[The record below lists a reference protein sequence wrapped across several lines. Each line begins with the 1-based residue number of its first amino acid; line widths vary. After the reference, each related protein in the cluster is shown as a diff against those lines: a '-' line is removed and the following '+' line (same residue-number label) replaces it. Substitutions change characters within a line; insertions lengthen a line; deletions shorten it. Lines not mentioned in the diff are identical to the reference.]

1 MERIRLFNIAV
12 IRYYLLRPFTAQ
24 CSITLQFSISTDQL
38 SSCPFEY
45 APPDRDVCSADS
57 VSCHA
62 QHRYA
67 PLPRTRQVPPS
78 LFFFNR
84 QQLDNSC
91 RFFYLQVLIL
101 CHPLVQCFHRP
112 LFSFYRSGSYRKIIH
127 KCSAAYN
134 IRYLFSSSRRS
145 QCIQIADRIRHRKIK
160 EPCIKIPADDQM
172 SARCD
177 AL

>member
-1 MERIRLFNIAV
+1 MFNIAV

-57 VSCHA
+57 VSCHV

-101 CHPLVQCFHRP
+101 CHPLVQCFHCRCSPFMDPDPIEKSSINVPQRITYGIFFP
-112 LFSFYRSGSYRKIIH
+112 LRVDPSVYR
-127 KCSAAYN
+127 
-134 IRYLFSSSRRS
+134 
-145 QCIQIADRIRHRKIK
+145 
-160 EPCIKIPADDQM
+160 
-172 SARCD
+172 
-177 AL
+177 

>member
-1 MERIRLFNIAV
+1 MFNIAV

-57 VSCHA
+57 VSCHV

-101 CHPLVQCFHRP
+101 CHPLVQCFHCP
-112 LFSFYRSGSYRKIIH
+112 LFSFYGSGSYRKIILQVR
-127 KCSAAYN
+127 KTPRTANPGGVGTVESRSRAC
-134 IRYLFSSSRRS
+134 IPFLFSFPVRRV
-145 QCIQIADRIRHRKIK
+145 
-160 EPCIKIPADDQM
+160 
-172 SARCD
+172 
-177 AL
+177 

>member
-1 MERIRLFNIAV
+1 MFNIAV
-12 IRYYLLRPFTAQ
+12 IRYYLLRPFAAQ

-45 APPDRDVCSADS
+45 APPDRDVCSTDS
-57 VSCHA
+57 VSCHV

-101 CHPLVQCFHRP
+101 CHPLVQCFHCP
-112 LFSFYRSGSYRKIIH
+112 LFSFYGSGSYRKIIH

-134 IRYLFSSSRRS
+134 IRYQKKVPHGFQILFLPPPHRILSLPDNKHKPHPRS
-145 QCIQIADRIRHRKIK
+145 HR
-160 EPCIKIPADDQM
+160 
-172 SARCD
+172 
-177 AL
+177 

>member
-1 MERIRLFNIAV
+1 MFNIAV

-57 VSCHA
+57 VSCHV

-101 CHPLVQCFHRP
+101 CHPLVQCFYCP
-112 LFSFYRSGSYRKIIH
+112 LFSFYGSGSYRKIIH

-134 IRYLFSSSRRS
+134 IRYLFPSSRRS
-145 QCIQIADRIRHRKIK
+145 QCIQIADRIRHHKIK